1 MVGICEDL
9 VRVFSCLANPESV
22 HTVSA
27 KPAQKEKEKK
37 KKKKKKKKRRS
48 ILEAKGIVSVILC
61 PMLRYF
67 RRSFAF

>member
-1 MVGICEDL
+1 VVRICEDL

-37 KKKKKKKKRRS
+37 KKKKKKRRS